1 MLKKIAFQTI
11 TTIAFAGFVSL
22 VQAAESVTAYA
33 AKCKQELELEVIPGY
48 SCLNGISIPG
58 NTGFGLPTTN
68 NYLGKVLTDNPNVD
82 AVFLCRSVSGGTAQ
96 LNGYIL
102 QNRVTGKTCF
112 FDAKR
117 GASTTVPSIDGSA
130 AAVATWANPVNM
142 DGRCVDCHSADPYI
156 VTPGLAEAF
165 SQLKL
170 NYNGRRLMDSYF
182 SVGSNDTNSHFFNW
196 DATSNSDQSGNCAS
210 ACHRKSATNANSNS
224 FLNAVAASGAMPVE
238 WGISNYHQFYDQNP
252 LDKISLKRKYR
263 LQSAWAWDMYLN
275 NEKGPLVATNIEP
288 YWHSAVWSFEKND
301 EGYYLIKNYWKKREF
316 LHIEQGPL
324 VVGPA
329 LRGWWSAQWTPVEVT
344 DVPAELK
351 GKVFRLQNRWKPH
364 LYINLENMQLKAS
377 SIHVGWHSARWYLD
391 QVDGL

>member
-1 MLKKIAFQTI
+1 VGAIIQVVLSINNILILREGLMIKKIAFQTI

-33 AKCKQELELEVIPGY
+33 EKCKQELQIEVIPGY
-48 SCLNGISIPG
+48 NCLNGISIPG

-68 NYLGKVLTDNPNVD
+68 NYLGKVFTDNPNVD
-82 AVFLCRSVSGGTAQ
+82 AVFLCRDVSGGTAQ

-102 QNRVTGKTCF
+102 QNRVSGKTCF
-112 FDAKR
+112 FDAKI

-130 AAVATWANPVNM
+130 A
-142 DGRCVDCHSADPYI
+142 
-156 VTPGLAEAF
+156 
-165 SQLKL
+165 
-170 NYNGRRLMDSYF
+170 
-182 SVGSNDTNSHFFNW
+182 
-196 DATSNSDQSGNCAS
+196 TSNSDQSGNCAA
-210 ACHRKSATNANSNS
+210 ACHRKSAVNNDANR
-224 FLNAVAASGAMPVE
+224 FLNVVNASGAMPVE
-238 WGISNYHQFYDQNP
+238 WGNSNYHQFYEQNP
-252 LDKISLKRKYR
+252 LDKISLKKKYR

-275 NEKGPLVATNIEP
+275 NQNGSLVAANIQP

-316 LHIEQGPL
+316 LHIEQGSL
-324 VVGPA
+324 VAGPA

-377 SIHVGWHSARWYLD
+377 TIHVGWHSARWYLD
-391 QVDGL
+391 SVDGL